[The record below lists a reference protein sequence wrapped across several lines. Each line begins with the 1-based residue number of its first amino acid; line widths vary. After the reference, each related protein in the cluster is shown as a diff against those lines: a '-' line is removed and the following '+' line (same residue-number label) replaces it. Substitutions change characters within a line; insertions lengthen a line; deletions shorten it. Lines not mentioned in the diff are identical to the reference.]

1 MFSTDFLGQNNF
13 VWWFG
18 VIENRIDPLQLGRC
32 QVRCF
37 GWHTEDK
44 TQIDTPDL
52 PWAHPI
58 IPYGAKAVQPPP
70 EGTMVFGFFADGK
83 EGLYPIIMGTVPGIP
98 EELRTTNQGF
108 SDPYTDQQKAE
119 QQWPRKVAAAVTKID
134 NKGVKVTDDVGKRY
148 PNVLAINE
156 PTVSRLAR
164 PNRAEGD
171 SGGFAGIRSASI
183 ANTAIDVQRK
193 NRVTNIKS
201 AGGYVWDEP
210 FPSFAAKYPFNQ
222 VQETESGHAF
232 EMDDTQG
239 FERVQLSH
247 RVGSTIEFLPEGEVK
262 IKSMKSKYDV
272 TMGNH
277 YSYINGRKDETVQSD
292 YFLRINGKLVIQC
305 SQLDITSAGSL
316 NLKGAEV
323 NITSAGDL
331 NLASKGKS
339 NLSGIT
345 TNVSGEGGLR
355 LYGGLEA
362 TMSSAGITKTS
373 GVINNHEGIINGLNG
388 VILSTRA
395 TLHDL
400 MSVFPDPGE
409 GLGNKSPD
417 RAKTVKTPLPNNLKR
432 TSPYSAKKPK
442 GNRYAFLE
450 QLRTDLKSLS
460 GDKANQTVTPDVPPI
475 NIPPTGATASVQID
489 AKTGVATVNTT
500 TQSITYDPNSP
511 QNPVKITATNTTSS
525 SVAPPAGSSAQA
537 AANTAPSVTVTDTNV
552 TTSNTTVQK

>member
-1 MFSTDFLGQNNF
+1 MINADFLGQSNF

-18 VIENRIDPLQLGRC
+18 VVENRIDPLQMGRC

-44 TQIDTPDL
+44 TQIKVEDL

-58 IPYGAKAVQPPP
+58 VPYGIKAVQAPA

-83 EGLYPIIMGTVPGIP
+83 EGLYPIVMGTVPGIP
-98 EELRTTNQGF
+98 AELRTNNQGF
-108 SDPYTDQQKAE
+108 SDPYTDQEKAA
-119 QQWPRKVAAAVTKID
+119 QQWPRKVAAATTPID
-134 NKGVKVTDDVGKRY
+134 SKGVKVTEDTSKRY
-148 PNVLAINE
+148 PSVLGVNE

-164 PNRAEGD
+164 PNRVEGTA
-171 SGGFAGIRSASI
+171 GGFAGVRSASI
-183 ANTAIDVQRK
+183 ANTTIDIQRK
-193 NRVTNIKS
+193 NRVTGVKS

-247 RVGSTIEFLPEGEVK
+247 RVGSTIEFLPEGEIK
-262 IKSMKSKYDV
+262 MKSMKSKYDV
-272 TMGNH
+272 TMGNQ
-277 YSYINGRKDETVQSD
+277 YTYTNGRKDETVQSD

-305 SQLDITSAGSL
+305 SELEITSAGAL

-331 NLASKGKS
+331 NLASKGKT
-339 NLSGIT
+339 NISGIT
-345 TNVSGEGGLR
+345 TNISGEGSLR
-355 LYGGLEA
+355 AYGGLEA
-362 TMSSAGITKTS
+362 TFSSAGITKTS
-373 GVINNHEGIINGLNG
+373 GVINNHEGIVNGLNG

-409 GLGNKSPD
+409 GLGNKGPD
-417 RAKTVKTPLPNNLKR
+417 RAKVVKTPLPNNLKR
-432 TSPYSAKKPK
+432 TSAYASKKPK

-450 QLRTDLKSLS
+450 QLKTDLQTLS
-460 GDKANQTVTPDVPPI
+460 GDPNQTKPTDAAKI
-475 NIPPTGATASVQID
+475 NIPSTGAAASVTID
-489 AKTGVATVNTT
+489 KATGVATVNTT
-500 TQSITYDPNSP
+500 TQTVAYDPNS
-511 QNPVKITATNTTSS
+511 QNPVTITATNTTTST
-525 SVAPPAGSSAQA
+525 VAPPAGSSAQA
-537 AANTAPSVTVTDTNV
+537 AANATPAVVDTSTNV
-552 TTSNTTVQK
+552 TTSANTVTR